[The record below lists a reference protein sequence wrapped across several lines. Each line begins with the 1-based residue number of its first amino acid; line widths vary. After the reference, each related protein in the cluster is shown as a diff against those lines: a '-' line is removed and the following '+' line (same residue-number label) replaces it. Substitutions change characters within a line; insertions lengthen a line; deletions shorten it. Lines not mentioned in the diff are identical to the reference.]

1 MRPNSVSHPKT
12 RPMCVCLFALWE
24 CGNVHGWSSFLT
36 SWYVHPVWRALFNII
51 FVVFFYLKTILTMW
65 LAEYHITRFFF
76 ALYPKFTTT
85 KLLKSMD
92 NIFAFTLICSVFCFC
107 CYFSLAL
114 CNFVKM
120 EDCEFSELVSC
131 TKPLSEISEFSG
143 LSFLSKKSD
152 LDKLCP

>member
-92 NIFAFTLICSVFCFC
+92 NNFCIYINLLRVLFLLLFFTSTLQFRQNGGLWIQWVSVVYETIIGDFGIFWPIVSVEKVW
-107 CYFSLAL
+107 L
-114 CNFVKM
+114 
-120 EDCEFSELVSC
+120 
-131 TKPLSEISEFSG
+131 G
-143 LSFLSKKSD
+143 
-152 LDKLCP
+152 